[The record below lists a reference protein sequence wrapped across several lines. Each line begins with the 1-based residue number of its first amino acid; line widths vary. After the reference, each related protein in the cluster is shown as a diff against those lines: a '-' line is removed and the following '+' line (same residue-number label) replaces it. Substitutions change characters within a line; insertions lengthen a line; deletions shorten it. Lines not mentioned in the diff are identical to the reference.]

1 VPFPCPGCGATV
13 TLNPEGWALRCPSC
27 RRVIR
32 SRALDAM
39 AGGSRAYEVELVGSP
54 ETRRRIEVPWSPE
67 EDTRLRRWLLWSTVI
82 TLGLVGVLLA
92 AAWLAAR

>member
-1 VPFPCPGCGATV
+1 VPFPCPGCGAALTA
-13 TLNPEGWALRCPSC
+13 NPEGWALRCPSC
-27 RRVIR
+27 PRRSR

-39 AGGSRAYEVELVGSP
+39 SGDRRAYEVEVVGQP
-54 ETRRRIEVPWSPE
+54 ETRRRIEVPWSAE
-67 EDTRLRRWLLWSTVI
+67 EDTRLRRWLLWSTVL

>member
-1 VPFPCPGCGATV
+1 M
-13 TLNPEGWALRCPSC
+13 RCPSC
-27 RRVIR
+27 QRLLR

-39 AGGSRAYEVELVGSP
+39 SGTSRAYEVEVVGQP

-67 EDTRLRRWLLWSTVI
+67 EDTRLRRWLLWSTVV

-92 AAWLAAR
+92 AAWMAAR

>member
-1 VPFPCPGCGATV
+1 VPFPCPACGETV
-13 TLNPEGWALRCPSC
+13 TANPEGWALRCRSC

-32 SRALDAM
+32 SRVLDTTS
-39 AGGSRAYEVELVGSP
+39 GQSRAYEVEAVGLP

-92 AAWLAAR
+92 AAWMATR